1 MCITQFVAEIA
12 LFRPPLYYAVRYFK
26 LKKKKNSKQSV
37 GIYRNFPNDFHAISP
52 GQLLIARPIFRFHF

>member
-26 LKKKKNSKQSV
+26 LKKKKK
-37 GIYRNFPNDFHAISP
+37 IRNNRLEFIV
-52 GQLLIARPIFRFHF
+52 IFRMIFMQFHRANC